1 MLRLKEA
8 EIERINAEVRRLKK
22 RYAEAESE
30 FEDAIEKIYAKYADE
45 NGIIDVNIAKA
56 FLTGK
61 ETDITLKEYEKL
73 VKESL
78 ENGNFEA
85 ERILQSLS
93 LIHI

>member
-1 MLRLKEA
+1 MRSDKYWQSRMLRLKEA

-61 ETDITLKEYEKL
+61 ETDITIK
-73 VKESL
+73 
-78 ENGNFEA
+78 
-85 ERILQSLS
+85 LS
-93 LIHI
+93 LIHISEPTRRSV